1 MPLYLNPV
9 LKKYYKYGTEPNVTV
24 VGSPTIEN
32 GVASGFSSTSW
43 LVLPENF
50 SPNSN
55 SWDMVAKFNLSALG
69 AERGLFNSSSVAY
82 QPIDIVV
89 TKENKLYFGAYVNNT
104 STLLFNVTGTTTLE
118 VNKDYYV
125 KASYNPKT
133 GYELSLST
141 DGITYT
147 PEASSSVTTPITSGY
162 NVVIG
167 ADFQAGG
174 KYYASAFT
182 NGSIDLKKSYIKI
195 NGEEWWRGTKG
206 IESTAD
212 DYDYI
217 VTVPP
222 KPIKD
227 LHLGSQKIA
236 LGLLN
241 NELVYCSYNA
251 TQTICD
257 VSNGETW
264 SGTLARGVYYIRA
277 QGAGGGGGNNN
288 YSNNGGGGGSGAGFE
303 GYINLTSPIETTVT
317 TGAGGANSSAGA
329 DTVISDVMTL
339 GGGKGGGSGVAGAGG
354 TLTLSESGLT
364 ILKSTIQS
372 NGEDGNF
379 SNAGSGSR
387 CYGGNSVLTGD
398 GGGDGS
404 KAATKPGAGGGGQI
418 QFGSAGQPGMYGECL
433 IKLVGVY

>member
-1 MPLYLNPV
+1 MPLYLNGSKTKDLYLNP
-9 LKKYYKYGTEPNVTV
+9 KTKYYKYRTEPNVTV

-69 AERGLFNSSSVAY
+69 IDRGLFNSSSVGY
-82 QPIDIVV
+82 QPIYIAV
-89 TKENKLYFGAYVNNT
+89 TKENKLYSDAYVNNT

-125 KASYNPKT
+125 KASYNPET

-195 NGEEWWRGTKG
+195 NGEEWWRGTRNVVDG
-206 IESTAD
+206 TAD
-212 DYDYI
+212 DYDF
-217 VTVPP
+217 T
-222 KPIKD
+222 
-227 LHLGSQKIA
+227 KIA

-277 QGAGGGGGNNN
+277 QGGGGGGGN
-288 YSNNGGGGGSGAGFE
+288 YGYPYANGNGGGSGAGFE
-303 GYINLTSPIETTVT
+303 GYIHITSPIETTVT
-317 TGAGGANSSAGA
+317 TGASVPNSTNGV
-329 DTVISDVMTL
+329 DTVISNLVTL
-339 GGGKGGGSGVAGAGG
+339 GGGGAGPRTNFETVDPAGAGG
-354 TLTLSESGLT
+354 VISFVDSSDFYIMNATT
-364 ILKSTIQS
+364 INS
-372 NGEDGNF
+372 NGK
-379 SNAGSGSR
+379 AGSHHK
-387 CYGGNSVLTGD
+387 GGDSVLTNSGA
-398 GGGDGS
+398 GEGTGS
-404 KAATKPGAGGGGQI
+404 ATAPGAGGGGTSSI
-418 QFGSAGQPGMYGECL
+418 GAVGGYGGAGECL